1 MNDTATPA
9 TTDNRQLRL
18 GLMLAAWLSLA
29 AGLFMGLLAL
39 AGPVAVWLG
48 LTNFQMGFG
57 LLQIVNAWANW
68 VAGITLLLAIAI
80 FFAARARNI
89 GSGQRLAGLAL
100 VGTIIAGLSWYVPE
114 TFRPPEGTPPIHDIA
129 TDPDDPLDYI
139 AIASLRAE
147 APNNM
152 DYGIMAND
160 DAMTP
165 ENHRRLQREA
175 YPDIVPQR
183 FDASVGEVYERA
195 LAAAESLG
203 WEIVSADPGAA
214 RIEATDTTF
223 WFRFKDDVVIE
234 ITPDGN
240 GAVLNARSL
249 SRVGRSDV
257 GKNAAR
263 LREFFALL

>member
-1 MNDTATPA
+1 MNDTDSIASG
-9 TTDNRQLRL
+9 DNRQLRL
-18 GLMLAAWLSLA
+18 GLMVAAWVGLA
-29 AGLFMGLLAL
+29 AGLILGLLAL
-39 AGPVAVWLG
+39 AGPLAVWLG
-48 LTNFQMGFG
+48 LANFQLGFG
-57 LLQIVNAWANW
+57 LLRIVNTWADW
-68 VAGITLLLAIAI
+68 ITGLTLVLAIAI
-80 FFAARARNI
+80 FTIARLRDI
-89 GSGQRLAGLAL
+89 EKGPQLAGLAL
-100 VGTIIAGLSWYVPE
+100 VGTIIAGLSWYIPE
-114 TFRPPEGTPPIHDIA
+114 TFRPPAGTPAIHDIA
-129 TDPDDPLDYI
+129 TDPDDPLQYI
-139 AIASLRAE
+139 AIAPLRAG

-160 DAMTP
+160 PEMTP
-165 ENHRRLQREA
+165 EEHRRLQREA

-183 FDASVGEVYERA
+183 FDEPVSEVYARA

-203 WEIVSADPGAA
+203 WEIVSADPEAA

-234 ITPDGN
+234 IMPDGN
-240 GAVLNARSL
+240 GSVLQARSL